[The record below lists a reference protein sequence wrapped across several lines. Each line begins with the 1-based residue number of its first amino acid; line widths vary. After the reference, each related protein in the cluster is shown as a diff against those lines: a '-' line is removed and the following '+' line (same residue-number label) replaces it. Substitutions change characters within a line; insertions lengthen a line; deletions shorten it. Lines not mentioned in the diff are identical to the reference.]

1 MEFGLVSENAMFRY
15 ANVAQQHRHNAR
27 DNNIRYNFF
36 SLFFILSCLALRI
49 SSQFDIKST
58 VALSVCCSAP
68 LGFFA
73 RWAICIRHYLCRH
86 IQLWRLISQINI
98 SKRKHLKTNF
108 FSGSYS
114 NESVWRTRIFKCQ
127 FVSFF
132 FRCIW
137 NLRKWNHP
145 NMNQKKKVWKV
156 QNCVTS
162 TQFTGTREKFF
173 SLCKMN
179 AFEKEYSFFIVV
191 LVP

>member
-132 FRCIW
+132 FVAYEIYENEIIQIW
-137 NLRKWNHP
+137 TKRKKCEKYKTVSHSLNLQEQEKSFSACAKWMLLKRNIP
-145 NMNQKKKVWKV
+145 
-156 QNCVTS
+156 
-162 TQFTGTREKFF
+162 F
-173 SLCKMN
+173 SLW
-179 AFEKEYSFFIVV
+179 F
-191 LVP
+191 